1 MEKNNKELKELNIKE
16 ISEINK
22 PEEFEKSNEKFEEI
36 RAEVEP
42 ILKTLDNDY
51 SIEKGEDGTQTIV
64 VYGKN
69 NEIVASIN
77 EKETNFFNIE
87 FEQKFFDV
95 ELKLKDIRNKVKA
108 VKNEKTKENKDDG
121 NKENENDEK
130 NKEENI
136 DENEE
141 EKEDNKDEK
150 ELKNKNATSKEDIK
164 KELGDDY
171 IVAAE
176 INDEEISK
184 KFNATEGFIGN
195 PFIGYNK
202 KTNQFVIIGNN
213 GNGKL
218 KEAKLL
224 TVSAQGFNN
233 VDKYNYDGSEV
244 QERGLTAQNIMLLPP
259 ENNDGI
265 DLRMNEYGQ
274 IEMNKIVN
282 LRGDNP
288 QSFPIDTK
296 QRVPSSQE
304 ISEMKAN
311 GEKMEEITKI
321 IDELEAKDVI
331 DKDEK
336 NELMEKIATN
346 GKSMEEDKKMLEDM
360 EKDKE
365 EHKEKEEKEIEDE
378 AEENAETAKENDE
391 EELDESWFIYG
402 MPRSH

>member
-1 MEKNNKELKELNIKE
+1 MEKNNKKLKELNKKE

-22 PEEFEKSNEKFEEI
+22 QEEFEKPNEKFEEI

-51 SIEKGEDGTQTIV
+51 SIETGEDGIRTIV

-77 EKETNFFNIE
+77 EKETKFFNIE
-87 FEQKFFDV
+87 FEQKFFEV
-95 ELKLKDIRNKVKA
+95 ELKLKDIRDKVKA
-108 VKNEKTKENKDDG
+108 IENGKTKGNKEDG

-136 DENEE
+136 NENEENEE
-141 EKEDNKDEK
+141 EKEDNTDEK

-176 INDEEISK
+176 INDKEISD

-195 PFIGYNK
+195 PLIGYNK

-233 VDKYNYDGSEV
+233 VDTYNYDGSEV

-304 ISEMKAN
+304 ISDMKAN
-311 GEKMEEITKI
+311 GEKMDEITKI
-321 IDELEAKDVI
+321 IDELIAKDVI

-360 EKDKE
+360 KKDKE
-365 EHKEKEEKEIEDE
+365 EQEEKEEKEIEDE
-378 AEENAETAKENDE
+378 VETAKENDE